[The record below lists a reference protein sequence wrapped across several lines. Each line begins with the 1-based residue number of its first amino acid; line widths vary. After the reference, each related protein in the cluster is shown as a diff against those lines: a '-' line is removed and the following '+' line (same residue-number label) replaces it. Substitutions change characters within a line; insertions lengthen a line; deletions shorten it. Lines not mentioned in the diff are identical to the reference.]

1 VLKWIRN
8 YFGFN
13 KSETYGSVFL
23 FLFMG
28 IMLISTPLY
37 EMYLTNSNLPVSQSQ
52 LDSVVT
58 KVSAKV
64 EISNDTLFVFDPNL
78 VSIDN
83 LQLLGLQEYLAKRID
98 KFRLAGGFFYQSSD
112 LYKIYGIDSSWVQKT
127 SSFMVFKTKPVK
139 QVQSDVKPKI
149 EKKIS
154 KHDINLADTTQLKS
168 LKGIGTVLSNRIIKF
183 REKLGGFYTMEQLK
197 DVYGLPTELID
208 NLYQSFFV
216 ANDFKPVQIKINTCL
231 KEELASHPYFD
242 WKSADLII
250 NYRKQHF
257 PLKSAEDLLE
267 IPVISPELVKKVTP
281 YLSFEY

>member
-1 VLKWIRN
+1 
-8 YFGFN
+8 
-13 KSETYGSVFL
+13 
-23 FLFMG
+23 MG

-139 QVQSDVKPKI
+139 QVQSHVKPKI